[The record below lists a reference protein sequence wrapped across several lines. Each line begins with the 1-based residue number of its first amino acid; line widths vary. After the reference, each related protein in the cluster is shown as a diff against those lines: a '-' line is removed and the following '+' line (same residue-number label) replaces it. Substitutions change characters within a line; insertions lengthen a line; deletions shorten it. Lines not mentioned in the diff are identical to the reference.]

1 MAASIVLYSY
11 QWNLKKL
18 QYLLI
23 NKTSETEI
31 FNIASDHGKLS
42 DQTKKFGCAGPHHA

>member
-1 MAASIVLYSY
+1 MADSIVLYSY

-18 QYLLI
+18 EYLLI

-31 FNIASDHGKLS
+31 FNIASDHERLS
-42 DQTKKFGCAGPHHA
+42 HETKKNDCGGPHHE